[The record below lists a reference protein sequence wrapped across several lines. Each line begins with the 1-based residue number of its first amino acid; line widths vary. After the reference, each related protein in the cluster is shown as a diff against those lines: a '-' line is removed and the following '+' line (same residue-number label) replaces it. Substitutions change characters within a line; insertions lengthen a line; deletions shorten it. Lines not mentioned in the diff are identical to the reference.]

1 MRKSPLPSQG
11 LSQGRH
17 LLIKADQHA
26 GLRSRISE
34 ATNRALKLPTLKAR
48 CGTPFGKPMSPYP
61 SHHLVR
67 NVAVPARKQATGLR
81 FLIQDLCGLTFS
93 VPYREV
99 HQPISVEIAYLQGG
113 SRTPNESR
121 EQGLPLQDL
130 IRCRFHMLKRVPHG
144 RGRSKNRV
152 GGDFFR
158 RLLSGGSRARIRLHH
173 FIATPCSNGI
183 DPGMLSRW
191 PGHVQSKAAVI
202 RGLAKVLAKES
213 EDSSDPQP
221 RSPWIDLGK

>member
-1 MRKSPLPSQG
+1 MPSQG

-17 LLIKADQHA
+17 LLIKAIDQHT
-26 GLRSRISE
+26 GLRSRISGGHQSGTQITD
-34 ATNRALKLPTLKAR
+34 AQGQMRHSISGNPCHHIRRITLS
-48 CGTPFGKPMSPYP
+48 GMWQF
-61 SHHLVR
+61 H
-67 NVAVPARKQATGLR
+67 ARKQATGLR
-81 FLIQDLCGLTFS
+81 LLIQDLCGLTFS
-93 VPYREV
+93 VPHREV

-202 RGLAKVLAKES
+202 RGHGKG
-213 EDSSDPQP
+213 
-221 RSPWIDLGK
+221 LGEGV